1 MADKNYGGKSADKGP
16 DIPLAVLNALNSTFE
31 DVEDLAKES
40 AASLVGVFDCVHGDL
55 VEAAALGRGPD
66 YLDELMAQ
74 VEVSIAIEKTK
85 AARAALSLQ
94 AAQVFGVVRL
104 ALLLV

>member
-16 DIPLAVLNALNSTFE
+16 DVRASVLAALSTTFGQ
-31 DVEDLAKES
+31 VEDLAKASGTAVAEIFDCIHGDMVE
-40 AASLVGVFDCVHGDL
+40 AASL
-55 VEAAALGRGPD
+55 GRGED
-66 YLDELMAQ
+66 YMRELMAQ
-74 VEVSIAIEKTK
+74 VEAAIAIEKTK